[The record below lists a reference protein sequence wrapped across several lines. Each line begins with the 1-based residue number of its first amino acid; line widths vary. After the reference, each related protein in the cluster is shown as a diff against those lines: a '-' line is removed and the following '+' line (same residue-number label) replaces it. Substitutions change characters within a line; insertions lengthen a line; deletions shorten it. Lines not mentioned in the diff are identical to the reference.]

1 MFGFFKKNNKNVPL
15 RENETPDTK
24 APKNLE
30 SIVYETQKKKICAIC
45 GKEDS
50 DCFDVYAGGDDL
62 ILACPKCRA
71 EIIAQR
77 ERKQQFDQLRR
88 KKTKELIGQLAYVL
102 RLICQQKQDSTD
114 QEFSQMSIFDQNAE
128 EKEPW
133 DKTFSRIYGMTRH
146 SEKSCDEEGDN
157 EADKNKIDMNT
168 SLFNSLYGQSALERA
183 KNEALRIENENRMKE
198 RDWLEGAIRVLHMR
212 LDKLSEEFD
221 CLAQESDFTKEPEF
235 YDLLYQSSSFYK
247 ADLSEIKKE
256 ERELIKKREAIISTY
271 PLDISGWEDYCKNIL
286 KGAEKQAIKLFDLQC
301 DHIISSMKIQSFR
314 ESSRRIDEA
323 ASKISEWNAYLF
335 LAFSSAY
342 IECKHKEL
350 SLSYRYQLKIEEEKE
365 EARANREAAREA
377 RKVARELAEERR
389 RIEKEQHHYENAKQM
404 LDVQL
409 AVEKDEARRK
419 VLLEKREEILDNLDK
434 LEDSMKEVD
443 YRSANERAG
452 YVYVISNI
460 GAFGENIFKI
470 GMTRRL
476 NPYDR
481 IDELGGAS
489 VPFRFDVHAM
499 IFTAD
504 APALEHAL
512 HTAFADRRVNMVN
525 NRKEFFHCTLEE
537 IEAVV
542 RENYDQAASFNPVA
556 EAIQYRATMQMLHR
570 EN

>member
-1 MFGFFKKNNKNVPL
+1 MFRFFKKKEVDIL
-15 RENETPDTK
+15 LLAENPPIVERNAEADMK
-24 APKNLE
+24 IYAPKKE
-30 SIVYETQKKKICAIC
+30 MICAVC
-45 GKEDS
+45 GKADP

-77 ERKQQFDQLRR
+77 ERKQRLAQLRR
-88 KKTKELIGQLAYVL
+88 KKTKELIGQLAYML
-102 RLICQQKQDSTD
+102 LLICQQKQESTEKQESTD
-114 QEFSQMSIFDQNAE
+114 LDFSQMSMFDQNAD
-128 EKEPW
+128 EK
-133 DKTFSRIYGMTRH
+133 
-146 SEKSCDEEGDN
+146 
-157 EADKNKIDMNT
+157 
-168 SLFNSLYGQSALERA
+168 
-183 KNEALRIENENRMKE
+183 NRME
-198 RDWLEGAIRVLHMR
+198 DRDWMEGAIRMLR
-212 LDKLSEEFD
+212 IELDRFSEEFD
-221 CLAQESDFTKEPEF
+221 CLIQESDFTEEPEF
-235 YDLLYQSSSFYK
+235 YDLLYHSSSFYK
-247 ADLSEIKKE
+247 AELSEIKKE
-256 ERELIKKREAIISTY
+256 ERELVKNREAVIFTY
-271 PLDISGWEDYCKNIL
+271 PLNISGWEDYCRNIL

-301 DHIISSMKIQSFR
+301 DHIISSMKTRGFS

-323 ASKISEWNAYLF
+323 ALKISEWNAYLF
-335 LAFSSAY
+335 LTFSNAY

-350 SLSYRYQLKIEEEKE
+350 SLSYRYHLKIEEEKE

-389 RIEKEQHHYENAKQM
+389 RIEKEQHHYENAKQI
-404 LDVQL
+404 LDGQL

-419 VLLEKREEILDNLDK
+419 VLTEKREEILDNLED
-434 LEDSMKEVD
+434 LEDALKEVD

-481 IDELGGAS
+481 IDELGGAA

-504 APALEHAL
+504 APTLEHAL
-512 HTAFADRRVNMVN
+512 HTAFKDRRVNMVN
-525 NRKEFFHCTLEE
+525 NRKEFFQCTLEE

-542 RENYDQAASFNPVA
+542 RENYDKTASFNPIA
-556 EAIQYRATMQMLHR
+556 EAIQYRTTLKMRQ
-570 EN
+570 

>member
-24 APKNLE
+24 APKSLE

-102 RLICQQKQDSTD
+102 RLICQQKREAPD
-114 QEFSQMSIFDQNAE
+114 QKFSQMSLFGQQ
-128 EKEPW
+128 
-133 DKTFSRIYGMTRH
+133 TY
-146 SEKSCDEEGDN
+146 
-157 EADKNKIDMNT
+157 NKG
-168 SLFNSLYGQSALERA
+168 SLEDERA
-183 KNEALRIENENRMKE
+183 KIFEGGDSELPIDGADEADEDENEIVINISPFNSPYVQRTLDQAENIRLRIENEKLTKE
-198 RDWLEGAIRVLHMR
+198 RDWLEGAVHTLR
-212 LDKLSEEFD
+212 LELERLSAEREDLDQEPDPLEEAPLD
-221 CLAQESDFTKEPEF
+221 E
-235 YDLLYQSSSFYK
+235 LLYHSSSFYQ
-247 ADLSEIKKE
+247 AELSEIKKE
-256 ERELIKKREAIISTY
+256 ERKLIKSGEAVISTY
-271 PLDISGWEDYCKNIL
+271 PLDLGGMEDYCKKIV
-286 KGAEKQAIKLFDLQC
+286 KGAKQQSVKLFDAQC
-301 DHIISSMKIQSFR
+301 DQIISSMKIQDFSV
-314 ESSRRIDEA
+314 SSKKIDDA
-323 ASKISEWNAYLF
+323 AFKLDEWNTYLF
-335 LAFSSAY
+335 LKLSSAY

>member
-1 MFGFFKKNNKNVPL
+1 MYRNGCIFGMEVPGRLILTGKGGREIIGEKDVVRMFGFFKKKKEGVPL
-15 RENETPDTK
+15 PEEEPLIVEKYTNPE
-24 APKNLE
+24 PK
-30 SIVYETQKKKICAIC
+30 VYTAKKEKICAVC
-45 GKEDS
+45 GKVDS

-77 ERKQQFDQLRR
+77 ERKQQSDQLRR

-102 RLICQQKQDSTD
+102 RLICQQKQ
-114 QEFSQMSIFDQNAE
+114 ESI
-128 EKEPW
+128 
-133 DKTFSRIYGMTRH
+133 G
-146 SEKSCDEEGDN
+146 DE
-157 EADKNKIDMNT
+157 NKIDMNT
-168 SLFNSLYGQSALERA
+168 SLFNSLYGQNALERA
-183 KNEALRIENENRMKE
+183 KNEALRMENENRIKE

-247 ADLSEIKKE
+247 AELSEIKKE
-256 ERELIKKREAIISTY
+256 ERELIKKREAIVSTY
-271 PLDISGWEDYCKNIL
+271 PLDISGWEGYCKNII

-314 ESSRRIDEA
+314 ESSRRIDKA

-335 LAFSSAY
+335 LSFSSAY

-404 LDVQL
+404 LDGQL
-409 AVEKDEARRK
+409 VAEKDEARRK

-556 EAIQYRATMQMLHR
+556 EAIQYRATIQMLHR